1 MVKAY
6 VLASVEPGHVKSVLM
21 QIKELRDVIEA
32 SAVTG
37 PYDIIAKVK
46 GKDIEEIGRSV
57 VTKIQTLEGVERTL
71 TAIVVNIE

>member
-21 QIKELRDVIEA
+21 QIKELNDVIEA
-32 SAVTG
+32 NAVTG

-71 TAIVVNIE
+71 TAIVVDI